1 MLPWP
6 IYDLPSTIKKLK
18 IGRDKQV
25 PSTEIA
31 GTGRFPVIDQGQSF
45 IAGYHD
51 DESKV
56 IKENLPLIIFG
67 DHTRCFKFVNFLFIL
82 GADGTKILKPDE
94 KLFDAKFYYYA
105 LLGLD
110 IPNRGYNRHF
120 SLLKEKKIPRPE
132 LDEQR
137 KIAAVLS
144 LVQRA
149 IEQQEQLIALTTEL
163 KKALMHKLFTE
174 GLRGEP
180 QKQTEIGPV
189 PESWQILKLGSLSDK
204 VSKGSSPRWQGFE
217 YVEKGVLFV
226 RSQNVGNGRMDFTD
240 RAYLPSSFNKK
251 EKRSV
256 LKDEDVLI
264 NLVGASI
271 GRVALGTP
279 EIEGANCNQ
288 AVCFVRMN
296 CDRSLKKFVVFF
308 LLSPAGQKQ
317 MFYQKKDIA
326 RANLSLLDVESFE
339 IPIPELNEAKEIAEV
354 FTSVEDKI
362 SICERRKAILTS
374 LFRTLLHQLMTA
386 QIRVHDL
393 DLSEL
398 EATLWA
404 P

>member
-67 DHTRCFKFVNFLFIL
+67 DHTRCFKFANFPFIL

-94 KLFDAKFYYYA
+94 KLFDAKFYYYV

-189 PESWQILKLGSLSDK
+189 PESWEVVALEDVAMSFDYGTSVKCDYAKAGFPVLRIPNVIGGSIDLRDLKFGLPKRNELESLRLRAGDL
-204 VSKGSSPRWQGFE
+204 
-217 YVEKGVLFV
+217 LFV
-226 RSQNVGNGRMDFTD
+226 RTNGVQENAGRCSLFSGELDNCYYASYLIRVRVDSAKLLPAFLNEYSQTECGRSFLAG
-240 RAYLPSSFNKK
+240 RAIRTADGKFN
-251 EKRSV
+251 
-256 LKDEDVLI
+256 I
-264 NLVGASI
+264 NT
-271 GRVALGTP
+271 GT
-279 EIEGANCNQ
+279 
-288 AVCFVRMN
+288 
-296 CDRSLKKFVVFF
+296 LKKVLVP
-308 LLSPAGQKQ
+308 LPTIGEQQ
-317 MFYQKKDIA
+317 EIT
-326 RANLSLLDVESFE
+326 ANLELLKRKRKQH
-339 IPIPELNEAKEIAEV
+339 EAKGKGLQ
-354 FTSVEDKI
+354 D
-362 SICERRKAILTS
+362 
-374 LFRTLLHQLMTA
+374 LFCTLLHQLMTA

-398 EATLWA
+398 EAVTKE
-404 P
+404 